1 MPSTRRFSRSRGRTP
16 RKRAV
21 WINIPFGSVA
31 FTESVGNQVLLVPE
45 DWEASFTGLSIESA
59 TLRAVV
65 GQLIFQQTV
74 VGTAGGNMFW
84 GIYMAG
90 ANETAVPVFTT
101 SGMSEVIWL
110 RTGSRATAAS
120 VSAAASAFAY
130 SAVEEVDIK
139 AKRKLTSASQ
149 ISICAQFG
157 ADAASPAGVIG
168 GLLRF
173 LVARD

>member
-1 MPSTRRFSRSRGRTP
+1 VRKRSFRFARSAST

-21 WINIPFGSVA
+21 WINIPFGGVA
-31 FTESVGNQVLLVPE
+31 FTESVGNQDLLVPE
-45 DWEASFTGLSIESA
+45 DWEASFTGLTQERA
-59 TLRAVV
+59 VLRAIV
-65 GQLIFQQTV
+65 GELCIQQTV

-101 SGMSEVIWL
+101 SGMSEVVWL
-110 RTGSRATAAS
+110 TTGAR
-120 VSAAASAFAY
+120 AASASVTA
-130 SAVEEVDIK
+130 SVLQSTQLGIQPVSVK
-139 AKRKLTSASQ
+139 AKRKLDTRTK
-149 ISICAQFG
+149 ISICAQYG
-157 ADAASPAGVIG
+157 ADAASPAGVLS